1 MLRSAKSPEHPLSAG
16 KGGVEAGGGPPGS
29 PWSPGARAPAVV
41 APAAAAPP
49 AAAVAAAATT
59 PAAQPAETA
68 RTPTS
73 QASSE
78 QKPTSSK
85 ASKDTPSAASATDSA
100 VLPADAAAAI
110 ARARAEANAPQQPFA
125 SAPIPPAP
133 TPLATKPR
141 AAFEAADAN
150 SNGEVSIIEAIKALR
165 ANSDFARALGLE
177 PQHVKQE
184 DGSRDKFI
192 RAFGAFDGDG
202 DKRLTFSEF
211 RSGYRALV
219 EEREKEE
226 KQHRR
231 SDRGS
236 ALPID

>member
-1 MLRSAKSPEHPLSAG
+1 
-16 KGGVEAGGGPPGS
+16 
-29 PWSPGARAPAVV
+29 
-41 APAAAAPP
+41 
-49 AAAVAAAATT
+49 
-59 PAAQPAETA
+59 
-68 RTPTS
+68 
-73 QASSE
+73 
-78 QKPTSSK
+78 
-85 ASKDTPSAASATDSA
+85 
-100 VLPADAAAAI
+100 
-110 ARARAEANAPQQPFA
+110 
-125 SAPIPPAP
+125 P
-133 TPLATKPR
+133 TPLGDEALR

-211 RSGYRALV
+211 RAGYRALV
-219 EEREKEE
+219 EEKEKEE

-231 SDRGS
+231 SDSQERFANRLKFWGGS
-236 ALPID
+236 PGSSPSPSPVPALAIEAARPSRLSFPTSSPDESLHRRESSFGDDVAFLARVSSRRSSERSDPPASRRSSERSDPQPAPVE